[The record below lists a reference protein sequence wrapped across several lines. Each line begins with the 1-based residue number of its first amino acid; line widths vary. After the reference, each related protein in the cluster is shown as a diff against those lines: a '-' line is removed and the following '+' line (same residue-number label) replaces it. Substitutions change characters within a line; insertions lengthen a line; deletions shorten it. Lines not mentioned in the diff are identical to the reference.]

1 MESRSQASSP
11 APRHPAVSPRAAGTM
26 WGSFWNVIRSSTAA
40 RSGVNKVS
48 PASARPP
55 PMMSVPGSR
64 RVSAVTRPAGERVDR
79 VLPDPDRRRVAGLDG
94 LRAVRGVRIGVA
106 GGGGPGPGH
115 RGGGGQRLQTPALA
129 AAAVGAVR
137 ADHDVADLARVPVG
151 ARFDGARDADGPG
164 DAGAQ
169 RDEEEAVRAVS
180 GPDPA
185 LGEPAGTDVV
195 TEGDRDGS
203 QPLGEQGAQRYVAPA
218 QVRGVHRDAL
228 LGVDYA
234 GHGDP
239 GGDGALAEVLLAV
252 GAQFRREREDR
263 LDDRVGAALPAGGP
277 PRLVEEG
284 AVGPDQC
291 GLHSGAAHIEGD
303 DMSHGRQFR
312 PPTPKRSSPL
322 ARFVAD
328 AYKMMNA

>member
-1 MESRSQASSP
+1 M
-11 APRHPAVSPRAAGTM
+11 
-26 WGSFWNVIRSSTAA
+26 
-40 RSGVNKVS
+40 
-48 PASARPP
+48 
-55 PMMSVPGSR
+55 
-64 RVSAVTRPAGERVDR
+64 TRPAGERVDR
-79 VLPDPDRRRVAGLDG
+79 VLPDPDRRGVAGLDG
-94 LRAVRGVRIGVA
+94 LRAVRGVRPGVP

-115 RGGGGQRLQTPALA
+115 RGGRGQRLQTAALA
-129 AAAVGAVR
+129 AAAVGSVL

-151 ARFDGARDADGPG
+151 ARLDGARDADGPG
-164 DAGAQ
+164 DPGAQ
-169 RDEEEAVRAVS
+169 RDEQEAVRAPP

-185 LGEPAGTDVV
+185 LGEPAGADVV
-195 TEGDRDGS
+195 AEGHGDAQAGL
-203 QPLGEQGAQRYVAPA
+203 QEGAQRDVAPA
-218 QVRGVHRDAL
+218 QVRGVDRDAL
-228 LGVDYA
+228 LGVDDA

-252 GAQFRREREDR
+252 GPQIRREREDG

-322 ARFVAD
+322 ARFVAHP
-328 AYKMMNA
+328 YKMMNE